1 MAREGRD
8 GAKTHN
14 FARFDF
20 LRCPTVQSTLSFRS
34 LTLTVFIIDDTLD
47 MSGIS
52 PYHDAPHADPKPPA
66 TCKVVAAASLIRH
79 TSIYANDDEFED
91 YMQPFSTFPSLQNRL
106 QQRNTDGVANFLV
119 KRVEKAQKNKVK
131 IDQSSPLF
139 FLNEWKSPINE
150 DNLEAV
156 TEPGKADAYAF
167 GQKMRKAYGDLL
179 PPAHLGKKH
188 KNHKKEGKVP
198 PFKIW
203 SASSKRDVITS
214 QQWIKGAFP
223 DWQGGED
230 GDGDGKVISLVK
242 VPNNDTNWA
251 NSLTPHKI
259 CPAFTK
265 EAGKP
270 EAQTWL
276 ENYGPPILERL
287 QSFAPKHE
295 LVLDDI
301 TAMFM
306 LCGYESVVS
315 FLFFQL
321 ADRIR
326 ADCPLLMGADLQESQ
341 VSVLLVRNLQP
352 GRLPLVRL
360 LERHQISLHCRI
372 RFPCRTLPR
381 NGMAQHF
388 DSQPH
393 LSVPEAS
400 PSPRSPFA

>member
-1 MAREGRD
+1 M
-8 GAKTHN
+8 
-14 FARFDF
+14 
-20 LRCPTVQSTLSFRS
+20 PMVQSSPTLH
-34 LTLTVFIIDDTLD
+34 LIITDNLFLYNALD

-52 PYHDAPHADPKPPA
+52 PYHDAPHADSHPPPS
-66 TCKVVAAASLIRH
+66 CKVVAAASLIRH
-79 TSIYANDDEFED
+79 TAIAANDDEFYET
-91 YMQPFSTFPSLQNRL
+91 MQPFSTFVDCQNCLQT
-106 QQRNTDGVANFLV
+106 RNANDIAISTV
-119 KRVEKAQKNKVK
+119 KRVEKAQKNKIK
-131 IDQSSPLF
+131 IPQSSPLF
-139 FLNEWKSPINE
+139 FLNKWKSPITE

-167 GQKMRKAYGDLL
+167 GQRMRKAYGDLL
-179 PPAHLGKKH
+179 PPAHLGRKH
-188 KNHKKEGKVP
+188 KKNKKEGKVP

-214 QQWIKGAFP
+214 QEWIKGAFP

-276 ENYGPPILERL
+276 ETYGPPILERL
-287 QSFAPKHE
+287 QSFAPEHN
-295 LVLDDI
+295 LVLQDI

-315 FLFFQL
+315 F
-321 ADRIR
+321 
-326 ADCPLLMGADLQESQ
+326 
-341 VSVLLVRNLQP
+341 VSLCQ
-352 GRLPLVRL
+352 
-360 LERHQISLHCRI
+360 SL
-372 RFPCRTLPR
+372 
-381 NGMAQHF
+381 
-388 DSQPH
+388 
-393 LSVPEAS
+393 
-400 PSPRSPFA
+400 